1 MISKGKAVLIAAFA
15 GLGALMLFFYLYADS
30 YQPQL
35 QQITVGVSTIKVLS
49 VDKINNRA
57 NLEIDYILYNPTS
70 ITSTISTID
79 YDLYANGQ
87 DVGQGHYS
95 VEDIPMAGRPALF
108 PDSNMTVPDDSFQLV
123 NSPNVSDIYNSIVN
137 GSSVKYEIKG
147 QVTIESTLT
156 LVTKNFDVTLG

>member
-1 MISKGKAVLIAAFA
+1 MVSKGKVVLIAAFA

-35 QQITVGVSTIKVLS
+35 QQITISVPTIKVLS

-57 NLEIDYILYNPTS
+57 NLEIDYVLYNPTS

-108 PDSNMTVPDDSFQLV
+108 PDSNMTVTDNFQLV
-123 NSPNVSDIYNSIVN
+123 NSSNISDIYDSIVN
-137 GSSVKYEIKG
+137 GASVNYEVKG

-156 LVTKNFDVTLG
+156 LITKNFDVTLG

>member
-1 MISKGKAVLIAAFA
+1 MVSKGKAVLIAAFA

-35 QQITVGVSTIKVLS
+35 QQITISVPTIKLLS

-57 NLEIDYILYNPTS
+57 NLEIDYVLYNPTS

-108 PDSNMTVPDDSFQLV
+108 PDSNMTVTDNFQLV
-123 NSPNVSDIYNSIVN
+123 NSSNISDIYGSIVN
-137 GSSVKYEIKG
+137 GSSVNYEVKG

-156 LVTKNFDVTLG
+156 LITKNFDVTLG